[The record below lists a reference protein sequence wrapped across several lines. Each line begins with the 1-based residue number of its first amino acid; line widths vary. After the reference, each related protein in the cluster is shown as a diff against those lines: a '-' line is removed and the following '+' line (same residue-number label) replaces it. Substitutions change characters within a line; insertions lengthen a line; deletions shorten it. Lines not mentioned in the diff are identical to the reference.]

1 MTIDQQIPPFTRH
14 HSIEVGQDGW
24 SVRLIDQRTLPDRLT
39 FHHAGSAADILA
51 SIRQGMVRGPARVAV
66 AAAYGLA
73 LAAQRNADMAAV
85 MAAFYTLIATDLHCP
100 RLRAALDRMREV
112 MDITPKTER
121 AERAMAE
128 AENIAREDLADHMA
142 IGRHGLPLLRTPR
155 QGQPPAGR
163 ILLAAPSGWLSAVG
177 WGAASAALYMA
188 WEQREI
194 WQLTGGLA
202 GEEMPPPVVLTITP
216 LAAWELA
223 EAGMTPAATDQ
234 GGALQALAD
243 GNVDQMWLAVERATP
258 MGDLAVSSDL
268 AELAAAARHAS
279 IPVIAA
285 LPSVGINWDAG
296 KPSAIAAPGL
306 SVLSGDAVDWLV
318 TERGTCRADSA
329 ALANLFPE
337 RLSPFDGAA
346 NEA

>member
-1 MTIDQQIPPFTRH
+1 MSIDQQLPPFTRH
-14 HSIEVGQDGW
+14 LSIEVGQDGW
-24 SVRLIDQRTLPDRLT
+24 SVRLIDQRTLPNRLT
-39 FHHAGSAADILA
+39 FHRADSAADILA

-73 LAAQRNADMAAV
+73 LAARRNADMAAV

-112 MDITPKTER
+112 MDITPKAER

-128 AENIAREDLADHMA
+128 ADDIAREDLANHMA
-142 IGRHGLPLLRTPR
+142 IGRHGLPLLRTQR
-155 QGQPPAGR
+155 EGQPPSGR
-163 ILLAAPSGWLSAVG
+163 ILLAAQSGWLSAVG

-194 WQLTGGLA
+194 WQLTSGLA
-202 GEEMPPPVVLTITP
+202 GDEMPPPAVLAITP

-223 EAGMTPAATDQ
+223 EAGIAHAVIDQ
-234 GGALQALAD
+234 GGALQTLAY
-243 GNVDQMWLAVERATP
+243 GGVDQVWLALERATP
-258 MGDLAVSSDL
+258 MGDLAVAPEL
-268 AELAAAARHAS
+268 AELAGAARQAG

-285 LPSVGINWDAG
+285 LPSVGINWAAG
-296 KPSAIAAPGL
+296 KPSAIAAAAL
-306 SVLSGDAVDWLV
+306 HVLSGDAVDWLV
-318 TERGTCRADSA
+318 TERGICRADSA

-337 RLSPFDGAA
+337 QLSPFGGAA